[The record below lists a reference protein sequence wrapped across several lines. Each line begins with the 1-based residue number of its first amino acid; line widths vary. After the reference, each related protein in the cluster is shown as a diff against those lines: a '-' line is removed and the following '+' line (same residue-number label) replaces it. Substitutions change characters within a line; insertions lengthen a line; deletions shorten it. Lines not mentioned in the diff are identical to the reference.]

1 MYAYSYIH
9 VYNIGLS
16 ENKLP
21 PVPMAARIWRF
32 KHFQAHP
39 KPYYKYADLTP
50 YWIIPSGND

>member
-50 YWIIPSGND
+50 Y